1 MADSVNGRLPVLR
14 TLNGETWQDIGD
26 NLPPA
31 LPGGEFAFA
40 ASGTCVA
47 TVGKKWAWIGTGG
60 GTEARI
66 LATTDQGETWNAYAT
81 PIAAGHGGAA
91 GVFSVDFRNPRMA

>member
-47 TVGKKWAWIGTGG
+47 TVGKKWAWISTGST
-60 GTEARI
+60 TETRI
-66 LATTDQGETWNAYAT
+66 LATTDKGETWNAYAT
-81 PIAAGHGGAA
+81 PIAAAA
-91 GVFSVDFRNPRMA
+91 RELRAFSASTSATPRMV